1 MKKVLCGVLLILAIC
16 YACAFKEKEQETCEG
31 YSRSANAS
39 FECYLHTA
47 ADSCR
52 AKSIYLVNKALACD
66 PSRPFNYWLKI
77 RIYASMQA
85 YDSVMLMIGRF
96 EKINSGPDLMFTKG
110 DVFRKLGNLDSARV
124 FYKKSL
130 LRYDE
135 LLFKDS
141 LNQSLILG
149 KLQVRVYLHGKE
161 RMREEVE
168 FYTKK
173 YGHRQDF
180 DFLERVPALIDST
193 P

>member
-1 MKKVLCGVLLILAIC
+1 MKTVLSGVFLFLAIC
-16 YACAFKEKEQETCEG
+16 YSCAFREKERETCEAH
-31 YSRSANAS
+31 SQTANAS

-52 AKSIYLVNKALACD
+52 AKSIYSVNKALACD

-85 YDSVMLMIGRF
+85 YDSVMLTIRRF
-96 EKINSGPDLMFTKG
+96 EKINRGPDLMFTKG

-130 LRYDE
+130 MRYNE
-135 LLFKDS
+135 LLRKDS

-149 KLQVRVYLHGKE
+149 KLQVLVYLHGKE

-168 FYTKK
+168 FYMRK
-173 YGHRQDF
+173 YGHLQDF
-180 DFLERVPALIDST
+180 DYLSGVPVVIDSI